1 MKSIS
6 NSDFSLLVEKLPIL
20 LGYAKTAIS
29 ASDLKAVNALRV
41 LGILQKKLEKQNHI
55 NQQKDDKK

>member
-6 NSDFSLLVEKLPIL
+6 NSDFSLLVEKLPIV

-41 LGILQKKLEKQNHI
+41 LGILQKKLEKQ
-55 NQQKDDKK
+55 KALKYKEDDKK